1 MSRRKNAV
9 LSIAFAAVAGVSA
22 FMCVEG
28 ARSEAQ
34 ASYSEALSRYG
45 GEQVDVV
52 VARRDLAPGQLVS
65 ASDVEVRTM
74 VSRMLPEG
82 AIRSVDE
89 VAGLRPSSMVLAGEA
104 CSRRRFE
111 QTTTGLEVPDGLSAL
126 SLQAKAAQAVGGAV
140 RAGMKVDV
148 YLAGD
153 EASSLLCRRALV
165 LATSAGA
172 EGGSGTGVLDWVT
185 VAVLPEQ
192 VQQLV
197 AASGRGHLCLTLP
210 SDQASD
216 SSSPPEPAPSD
227 EERARAR
234 TRSARDSRTGGGSSA
249 QTAVLGAAPDA
260 RPPEGARCAGRF
272 DASAGRV
279 E

>member
-111 QTTTGLEVPDGLSAL
+111 QTTAGLEVPDGLSAL

-140 RAGMKVDV
+140 RTGMRVDV

-172 EGGSGTGVLDWVT
+172 EGGSGTGALDWVT

-216 SSSPPEPAPSD
+216 PSSPPEPAPSD

-260 RPPEGARCAGRF
+260 RPPEGARRAGRF